1 MEKVPN
7 SGSDAAPD
15 DRRLADDSDKRTYL
29 DHPFVGVG
37 AVVWR
42 GDEFLLVQ
50 RSKEPR
56 RGEWTIPGGRQD
68 IGETVRETA
77 IREIMEETHVQIE
90 IVGLVDVVDAINH
103 DSQGRI
109 RFHATLVDFAARWT
123 DGEAKAGSDAMGVG
137 WFRLEDLPGLGLWD
151 ETNRII
157 RESAL
162 IAQV

>member
-1 MEKVPN
+1 MDKTPKTEA
-7 SGSDAAPD
+7 DAAAD
-15 DRRLADDSDKRTYL
+15 DRPPATGGDKRTYL
-29 DHPFVGVG
+29 DYPFVGVG

-42 GDEFLLVQ
+42 GDEFLLV
-50 RSKEPR
+50 RRAKEPR

-68 IGETVRETA
+68 LGETVRETA
-77 IREIMEETHVQIE
+77 IREIMEEAHIE
-90 IVGLVDVVDAINH
+90 IEIAGLVDVVDAINH

-123 DGEAKAGSDAMGVG
+123 GGEAKAGSDAMGVG
-137 WFRLEDLPGLGLWD
+137 WFRLEDLPDLGLWD

-162 IAQV
+162 IAQG

>member
-1 MEKVPN
+1 MDKVPKTETGN
-7 SGSDAAPD
+7 AAD
-15 DRRLADDSDKRTYL
+15 DRPATDEGDKRIYL
-29 DHPFVGVG
+29 DYPFVGVG

-42 GDEFLLVQ
+42 GDEFLLV
-50 RSKEPR
+50 RRGKEPR

-68 IGETVRETA
+68 LGETVRETA
-77 IREIMEETHVQIE
+77 IREIMEEAHVEIE
-90 IVGLVDVVDAINH
+90 IAGLVDVVDAINH
-103 DSQGRI
+103 DDDGRI

-123 DGEAKAGSDAMGVG
+123 GGEAKAGSDAMGVG

-162 IAQV
+162 IAQD

>member
-1 MEKVPN
+1 MDKIPKTDP
-7 SGSDAAPD
+7 GFGHDAG
-15 DRRLADDSDKRTYL
+15 LAAKDGEQRTYL
-29 DHPFVGVG
+29 AHPVVGVG

-42 GDEFLLVQ
+42 GDEFLLV
-50 RSKEPR
+50 RRGKEPR

-90 IVGLVDVVDAINH
+90 IAGLVDVIDAINH
-103 DSQGRI
+103 DQDGRV

-123 DGEAKAGSDAMGVG
+123 GGEAKAGSDAMGVG
-137 WFRLEDLPGLGLWD
+137 WFRLDDLPGLGLWD

-157 RESAL
+157 RESAV
-162 IAQV
+162 IARS